1 MGQDIPAG
9 LYNVTA
15 GAGQSGNFIVNGP
28 DTYDEI
34 LGSADGMGVPEVR
47 ARLRSGD
54 KIQLSGLSSV
64 IFTPVTSPYVT
75 SVKTT
80 NLYAGTWTV
89 GQDIAPGRYVAT
101 PGAGQSGNFIIDA
114 EGVDEILGSADGM
127 GVPNV
132 TVTIHKGD
140 VIEISGL
147 AQVTMTPKAA

>member
-1 MGQDIPAG
+1 M
-9 LYNVTA
+9 TA
-15 GAGQSGNFIVNGP
+15 GAGQSGNFIVNGT

-34 LGSADGMGVPEVR
+34 LGSAVGLEVPEVR
-47 ARLRSGD
+47 ARLRNGD

-64 IFTPVTSPYVT
+64 TFAPVTRPYVT

-80 NLYAGTWTV
+80 DLYAGTWIV

-101 PGAGQSGNFIIDA
+101 PGTGQSGNFIIEA
-114 EGVDEILGSADGM
+114 EGVDEILGSADGI

-147 AQVTMTPKAA
+147 AQVTMTPNAS